1 MLLIENIEVVYH
13 HTVQVLRG
21 LSLEAPEGKIIA
33 LLGSNGAGKSTTL
46 KAASRLLELEN
57 GKVRA
62 GRILFKGLP
71 VSTFNPDKL
80 VHHGLFH
87 IREGRR
93 IFTELTVEENLI
105 AASNAL
111 LSRNR
116 KADYDR
122 VYKFFPRLKDRQK
135 QVAGYLSGG
144 EQQMLAFGRAMI
156 AKPSMILMDEPS
168 LGLAPNIISEIF
180 EIIRRFNVEDG
191 ISILLVEQNANV
203 AFSIADYCYIM
214 ESGQIVME
222 GSVGKLRADPDV
234 RSFYLGMGA
243 EGEACESLR
252 NVKHYKRRKRWLS

>member
-21 LSLEAPEGKIIA
+21 LSLEAPKGKIIA
-33 LLGSNGAGKSTTL
+33 LLGANGAGKTTTL

-62 GRILFKGLP
+62 GRILFKGLS
-71 VSTFNPDKL
+71 VSTFTPDQL
-80 VHHGLFH
+80 VHEGLFH

-111 LSRNR
+111 ATRSL
-116 KADYDR
+116 KPDYSR
-122 VYKFFPRLKDRQK
+122 VYNFFPRLKERQN

-144 EQQMLAFGRAMI
+144 EQQMLAFGRAMV
-156 AKPSMILMDEPS
+156 AQPTMILMDEPS
-168 LGLAPNIISEIF
+168 LGLAPNIIHEIF
-180 EIIRRFNVEDG
+180 ETIRRFNADDG

-203 AFSIADYCYIM
+203 AFSVADYCYIM
-214 ESGQIVME
+214 EGGQIVME
-222 GSVGKLRADPDV
+222 GNVEKLRADPDV
-234 RSFYLGMGA
+234 RSFYLGIRA
-243 EGEACESLR
+243 EGETRESFHD
-252 NVKHYKRRKRWLS
+252 VKHYKRRKRWLS